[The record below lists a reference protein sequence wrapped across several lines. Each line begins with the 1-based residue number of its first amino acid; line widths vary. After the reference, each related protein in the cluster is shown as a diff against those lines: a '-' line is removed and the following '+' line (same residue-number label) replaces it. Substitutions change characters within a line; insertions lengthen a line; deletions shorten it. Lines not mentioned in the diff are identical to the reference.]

1 MFQPSFLFCSLS
13 SFQVSSWLCWG
24 ILPAPGPLPHRGS
37 KVPKWWHLH
46 SCPTSWTGSQLP
58 MRLPGRIQELSVRD
72 AGVQRVQQ
80 LSLPERGHLPLVH
93 LEQLH
98 VHLPKGVAGQTLHRA
113 GQLRDQSLQ
122 ERSQLYFIARS
133 TQCLPVHLSRGIHW
147 TRLQHQRERVR

>member
-1 MFQPSFLFCSLS
+1 
-13 SFQVSSWLCWG
+13 
-24 ILPAPGPLPHRGS
+24 
-37 KVPKWWHLH
+37 
-46 SCPTSWTGSQLP
+46 

-98 VHLPKGVAGQTLHRA
+98 VHLPKGVAGQALHRA

-133 TQCLPVHLSRGIHW
+133 TQCLPVHLSRGLHW
-147 TRLQHQRERVR
+147 TRLQYQRERVR